1 MFVIDLLINSK
12 FINMNNVIETELQKF
27 CKEND
32 IRVNVNY
39 KNLVDAFTTV
49 KKNSKNSKFGDF
61 LYQLKQKLDRVPTF
75 ILGLELSM

>member
-1 MFVIDLLINSK
+1 MKNL
-12 FINMNNVIETELQKF
+12 IETELQKF

-32 IRVNVNY
+32 ISVNVNF
-39 KNLVDAFTTV
+39 KNLAEAFVTV

-61 LYQLKQKLDRVPTF
+61 LHNLKQKLDRVPTF